1 MSVSDVAGVNVDQ
14 MLISSLHIRFINWF
28 NAPTLRSLESSIH
41 ILSSFNRSLDRCS
54 TPVRIVTAAT
64 ITFTKAAVL
73 IQVLDASH
81 LRFDAS
87 SASNNLNYISCG
99 LTLFIPS

>member
-14 MLISSLHIRFINWF
+14 MMLIPSLRIRFINWF
-28 NAPTLRSLESSIH
+28 NAPTLRSLESSIL
-41 ILSSFNRSLDRCS
+41 ILSSPIRSLDRCS
-54 TPVRIVTAAT
+54 TPVCIVTVT